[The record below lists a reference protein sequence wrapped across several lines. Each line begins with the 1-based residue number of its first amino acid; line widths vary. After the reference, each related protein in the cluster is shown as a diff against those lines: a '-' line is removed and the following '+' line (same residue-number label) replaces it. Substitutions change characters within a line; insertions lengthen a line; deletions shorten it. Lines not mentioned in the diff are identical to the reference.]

1 MNPDLPD
8 AQQSRAGLYLKNMEP
23 NIVSNTA
30 ANLRYMIGPM
40 SIARENGMY
49 ILPQWRMECDVSGAD
64 WYQTTLEM
72 ARSRPERPV
81 SPAVSLEPQ
90 RHLTRQQRV
99 RHALHAPA
107 DGFRRYGDGGVR
119 I

>member
-81 SPAVSLEPQ
+81 SPGCIAGTAASSY
-90 RHLTRQQRV
+90 
-99 RHALHAPA
+99 PA
-107 DGFRRYGDGGVR
+107 AASPSCSARSR
-119 I
+119 